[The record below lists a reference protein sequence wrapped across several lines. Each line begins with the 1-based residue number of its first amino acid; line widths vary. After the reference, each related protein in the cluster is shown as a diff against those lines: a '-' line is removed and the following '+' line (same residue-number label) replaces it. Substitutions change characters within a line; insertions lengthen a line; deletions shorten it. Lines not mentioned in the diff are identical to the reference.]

1 MLNGYGFLCYFKGKL
16 DLLIISMHID
26 PFSIIVFTIIISL
39 MMSAGLFVVSRNYL
53 TDVKGICYWA
63 KALFLMGIG
72 WSLTALYGIIPHFF
86 SMIIGTA
93 LALIAIVLYFRA
105 LAEFKEIKVSLRWLY
120 IVVTISFLAHIYF
133 VLINFNIAA
142 KIVVTSLSV
151 AVLLLAN
158 SILLL
163 TKQHTTRPRSH
174 QVTAAFF
181 GFASGVY
188 VIRAFYYLIW
198 NTQPEQFLF
207 QHNIIQDLAYLTNAV
222 FIVGTTFGF
231 GLMCNEKYFDEKN
244 QAQLELNKSVSLL
257 NATLEST
264 ADALLVISSTGDVVQ
279 YNSLFVKMWGIS
291 ESAPELRS
299 NPFLLVCILD
309 QVIDKEGFLNDMI
322 DIDSRVYD
330 ENFSEV
336 HFKDGRIIECYSKPH
351 YLNGKPVGRV
361 WSFRDVTERKAAEE
375 EIKQLAFYDWLT
387 GLPNRRKLFDRL
399 SYSIALSQRPN
410 TQFAVFMI
418 DLDKFKAVN
427 DSLGHTLGDEL
438 LKQVAIRIR
447 NCLRDGDMV
456 ARLGGDEF
464 ILILE
469 NLKIP
474 EAAEVIAL
482 KLITELTIPFQLSE
496 NARVQIGASIGI
508 SIYPQHGTTPEIL
521 MDHADIALYQAKEN
535 GRGCFSYF
543 TGNF

>member
-1 MLNGYGFLCYFKGKL
+1 
-16 DLLIISMHID
+16 
-26 PFSIIVFTIIISL
+26 
-39 MMSAGLFVVSRNYL
+39 
-53 TDVKGICYWA
+53 
-63 KALFLMGIG
+63 
-72 WSLTALYGIIPHFF
+72 
-86 SMIIGTA
+86 
-93 LALIAIVLYFRA
+93 
-105 LAEFKEIKVSLRWLY
+105 
-120 IVVTISFLAHIYF
+120 
-133 VLINFNIAA
+133 
-142 KIVVTSLSV
+142 
-151 AVLLLAN
+151 
-158 SILLL
+158 
-163 TKQHTTRPRSH
+163 
-174 QVTAAFF
+174 
-181 GFASGVY
+181 
-188 VIRAFYYLIW
+188 
-198 NTQPEQFLF
+198 
-207 QHNIIQDLAYLTNAV
+207 
-222 FIVGTTFGF
+222 
-231 GLMCNEKYFDEKN
+231 
-244 QAQLELNKSVSLL
+244 
-257 NATLEST
+257 
-264 ADALLVISSTGDVVQ
+264 
-279 YNSLFVKMWGIS
+279 MWGIS